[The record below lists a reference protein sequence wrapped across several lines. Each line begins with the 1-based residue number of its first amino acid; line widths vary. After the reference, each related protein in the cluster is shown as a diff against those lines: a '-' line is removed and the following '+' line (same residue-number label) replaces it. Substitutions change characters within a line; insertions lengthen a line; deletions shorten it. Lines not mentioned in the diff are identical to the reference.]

1 MSEGTA
7 GAATRNPGLQDAPLS
22 SAFRQTWQQWSLD
35 WSLLP
40 KDSEDEAA
48 LVDTVVELSTQ
59 ASQRLWRTAYS
70 RVGDSAT
77 EQVKALVYAFV
88 ALVDETL
95 LFSPWPGQA
104 AWQGKP
110 LESRLYSTRQ
120 AGEQLPAAI
129 QTLLAEQQPA
139 TRDLAN
145 VYLQCLILG
154 FYGRLR
160 GEHSQVQLEK
170 WRLAL
175 FNFAWQ
181 GEADYA
187 DVSQRLVQP
196 SQVAPLQ
203 LPVRTALPDG
213 FRLALGVVAMILL
226 LTGIGQFLW
235 RDIRS
240 ELEPMLQV
248 PDSVAA
254 PEQES

>member
-7 GAATRNPGLQDAPLS
+7 GAATMNLSMQDAPLS
-22 SAFRQTWQQWSLD
+22 SALRQAWQQWSLD
-35 WSLLP
+35 WSQLP
-40 KDSEDEAA
+40 KDSEEEAV
-48 LVDTVVELSTQ
+48 LVETVVELSTQ

-70 RVGDSAT
+70 WVGDSAT

-95 LFSPWPGQA
+95 LFTPWPGQV
-104 AWQGKP
+104 AWQDKP
-110 LESRLYSTRQ
+110 LESRLYGSRQ
-120 AGEQLPAAI
+120 AGEQVPAAI
-129 QTLLAEQQPA
+129 QTLLEEQQPI

-154 FYGRLR
+154 FHGRLR
-160 GEHSQVQLEK
+160 GEHSQLQRDK

-181 GEADYA
+181 DEASYSDL
-187 DVSQRLVQP
+187 SRRLVLP
-196 SQVAPLQ
+196 SQVPPLQ

-213 FRLALGVVAMILL
+213 FRLALGILALVLL

-235 RDIRS
+235 RDIRL
-240 ELEPMLQV
+240 ELEPVLQAT
-248 PDSVAA
+248 DVAA
-254 PEQES
+254 SEQDS

>member
-1 MSEGTA
+1 
-7 GAATRNPGLQDAPLS
+7 LQDAPLS
-22 SAFRQTWQQWSLD
+22 SAFRQTWQQWQVD
-35 WSLLP
+35 WSQLP

-95 LFSPWPGQA
+95 LFTPWPGQA
-104 AWQGKP
+104 AWQDKP
-110 LESRLYSTRQ
+110 LESRLYASRQ

-129 QTLLAEQQPA
+129 QTLLDEQQPIS
-139 TRDLAN
+139 RDLAN

-154 FYGRLR
+154 FNGRLR
-160 GEHSQVQLEK
+160 GEHSQAQLEK

-181 GEADYA
+181 DDASYA
-187 DVSQRLVQP
+187 DVSQRLAQP
-196 SQVAPLQ
+196 SLIAPLQ
-203 LPVRTALPDG
+203 LPVRSALPDG
-213 FRLALGVVAMILL
+213 FRLALGIVAMVLL
-226 LTGIGQFLW
+226 LTGLGQFFW
-235 RDIRS
+235 RDIRL
-240 ELEPMLQV
+240 ELEPVLQISD
-248 PDSVAA
+248 PAITSEQDS
-254 PEQES
+254 